1 MGALSP
7 IILTYNIHWLQ
18 LRHHCIVTESHSC
31 GMGIPN
37 KWLRITENG
46 QTFLCIHLRRSPNTR
61 CSTEIY
67 LFYTSFNLSRPLTT
81 FQTVV
86 IDVTSPQQEWRRM
99 LGNLGYSFWG
109 IFSKTRVSMGPGI
122 SGPTSRVIGASKC
135 DMDNIF
141 WFIVVILFWLIEFV
155 VLIYRYM
162 YWVMFHWYLDN
173 RMIAVILIK

>member
-1 MGALSP
+1 MGWVFQTSDLASLKTLR
-7 IILTYNIHWLQ
+7 LT
-18 LRHHCIVTESHSC
+18 
-31 GMGIPN
+31 
-37 KWLRITENG
+37 
-46 QTFLCIHLRRSPNTR
+46 LCIHLRQSPNAH
-61 CSTEIY
+61 CSPEICLSY
-67 LFYTSFNLSRPLTT
+67 TTSFNLSRPLTT

-122 SGPTSRVIGASKC
+122 SGPTSRVVGASKW